1 MACIKKNTVFCILF
15 LALYAVFCR
24 VEALDQC
31 YYDSGCSYLQHC
43 CERKFPEDNVCVGS
57 VASGSL
63 VLMTAT
69 VHRVNV
75 VILITNVQQ
84 RALEN
89 RVPIMA
95 TVLLVN
101 IVAIIMKD
109 VKPLAL

>member
-1 MACIKKNTVFCILF
+1 MTLAVHIYSTAVKENF
-15 LALYAVFCR
+15 L
-24 VEALDQC
+24 
-31 YYDSGCSYLQHC
+31 
-43 CERKFPEDNVCVGS
+43 KTMCVGS